1 MRVLCPGC
9 GRPLSVCLCD
19 AIPSPPIHIA
29 TRLLILQHP
38 HETRHKLA
46 TVPILSRCIQPCH
59 VIVGRRLH
67 SNSSPLLESLATSAK
82 IAAKS
87 QQQRRRD
94 VALLLFPGPDAV
106 DLGMWFASLQQQ
118 GLWGIMAPEAER
130 GIPAPAAD
138 VPQENEEQ
146 VLVLMLVN
154 CDLSRLQVHMSFTYM
169 YLSQAS
175 EKSWQAPR
183 TQITLIVLD
192 GTWEHAKEMVKA
204 SFPYLSEFAIQVCL
218 PYDANREGDGMGDSD
233 FIMRKEPFG
242 GCVSTMQA
250 VAQALS
256 ILEVD
261 GPRIEETLMAVL
273 RKMVLLQALHCHCP
287 KIRPKLKKKNSS
299 RTQLTE
305 PGVSNSS

>member
-130 GIPAPAAD
+130 GIPAPAAH

-146 VLVLMLVN
+146 VLVLML
-154 CDLSRLQVHMSFTYM
+154 
-169 YLSQAS
+169 QAS

-273 RKMVLLQALHCHCP
+273 RKMVLLQASHCHCP

>member
-1 MRVLCPGC
+1 M
-9 GRPLSVCLCD
+9 
-19 AIPSPPIHIA
+19 HIA

-106 DLGMWFASLQQQ
+106 NLGMWFASLQQQ
-118 GLWGIMAPEAER
+118 GLCGIMAPEAER

-138 VPQENEEQ
+138 VPQEDEEQ
-146 VLVLMLVN
+146 NQMPPALTGPDEPSLGIEASSTGCRNLVRNQSVVTDVDRVSHN
-154 CDLSRLQVHMSFTYM
+154 SQQ
-169 YLSQAS
+169 QAS
-175 EKSWQAPR
+175 EKSWQAPG

-256 ILEVD
+256 ILEED

-273 RKMVLLQALHCHCP
+273 RKMVLLQASYCYCP
-287 KIRPKLKKKNSS
+287 KIRPKLKKKKSS

-305 PGVSNSS
+305 PGISNSS

>member
-67 SNSSPLLESLATSAK
+67 SNSSPLLESIATSAK

-138 VPQENEEQ
+138 VPQEDEEQ

-169 YLSQAS
+169 YLSQVS
-175 EKSWQAPR
+175 VRTRDLKSNCNCNC
-183 TQITLIVLD
+183 
-192 GTWEHAKEMVKA
+192 KA
-204 SFPYLSEFAIQVCL
+204 
-218 PYDANREGDGMGDSD
+218 
-233 FIMRKEPFG
+233 
-242 GCVSTMQA
+242 
-250 VAQALS
+250 
-256 ILEVD
+256 
-261 GPRIEETLMAVL
+261 
-273 RKMVLLQALHCHCP
+273 
-287 KIRPKLKKKNSS
+287 
-299 RTQLTE
+299 
-305 PGVSNSS
+305 